1 MKKRV
6 QGTYLSVKYK
16 EISSNLSNNQQ
27 ILTEESLWEKKLI
40 LGPVEDT
47 RKQKYI
53 VKGMTSKDWLCKKIG
68 HKQYIYI

>member
-53 VKGMTSKDWLCKKIG
+53 VKGMTSKDWLRKKIG